1 MQPNLHPESAEFG
14 AIENACRSDMVWG
27 GSPAMNA
34 LQRAVAQLAPTGLP
48 LLITGEV
55 GSGRSTLA
63 RAIHNRSKH
72 RDGAFVILDC
82 TQVGSNERSW
92 HAGGL
97 SPQGLSNGGTVVL
110 KEIGDLPPAVQQS
123 LLPELLQ
130 TANGDATPGLRWI
143 ASSSKDLQAEV
154 RGGRFRGD
162 LYARIAGICLYVPP
176 LRHRPE
182 DVLPLAEFFQKTY
195 SALLGCPEEKFSAR
209 MEHFLAEHSWPG
221 NVRELEEAIRT
232 ILAIGNED
240 VALMALRANGNGAFR
255 NAPVSLK
262 QTSRAASRRAEQEL
276 ILTVLARTRWN
287 RKRAAAELQI
297 SYKALLYKLKQI
309 GLEEPIDS
317 ITG

>member
-1 MQPNLHPESAEFG
+1 
-14 AIENACRSDMVWG
+14 MVWG